1 MDYQGFLQP
10 FYNSTKS
17 KSGLR
22 GINSQGDI
30 AKYFMEI
37 VFGGEVPEEF
47 IFSPDTYR
55 KWFTGPNKPRVAY
68 WKKIDSVFNKKI
80 FDEAAYKAELSSK
93 INDTYMEAVASGFN
107 IHAEK
112 SSGINKELLA
122 EALTLQFKAIVV
134 GKGSADDIVA
144 ATYNSR
150 LTPSVFGEYI
160 RKAVNQYN
168 NMTILGG
175 EECPLDEGYV
185 CNYIATSPGVFV
197 RNKRGVIADATLEKL
212 RTFDRRGISNN
223 IRLVA
228 SGGMGK
234 TLMLQ
239 HLFVDAANKYSETGL
254 LPIFIELREFS
265 FGHRDIFDMIVET
278 VQSMDDSFTREDAHQ
293 LLAAGRCQL
302 LLDGVDEIDPSD
314 IKDFQRKLA
323 LFLKKYQD
331 NQVVMTSRA
340 CDAVS
345 GIKGFFP
352 LYLLPFDKTQ
362 SEELINRLVGNQ
374 PGAKEKI
381 FDCIKKGFIN
391 KDGAFVSNPMMLT
404 FVIKRY
410 PQLNTFYKNRFLF
423 YKAAYDAIVLE
434 HDNDK
439 TAYERIFRSVGSPD
453 EFTTVF
459 EEFCGTTYRQGV
471 FQFDTATFDKYFN
484 ELKSTKLVENPRKLT
499 PNNFRHD
506 ACATACIMYEENLDI
521 FYVDPGFQEYMF
533 AKYYAQADPSEMKAM
548 GKALYDVETAIFG
561 KWTAFKMLYDYAP
574 EKTEV
579 CLFIPFLESLFKG
592 KAEEDAFRQFL
603 ISGYQ
608 TLRYITLD
616 EEAVQKY
623 KPPAGMMREVNVGTI
638 NEPKTVLL
646 SVIYRILKEMNFARV
661 LVKGENAQFPELSR
675 MAYTGELVN
684 AHFSG
689 ETGEKLLLRCNLQ
702 SEFED
707 ASFEQTHDVSACIRD
722 EAGKI
727 VCFGHEYEI
736 ETSAF
741 MDEAETYQ
749 SLLEALYDKDGLL
762 RRLFDR
768 VGAYYKQLVEK
779 QKSNGLI

>member
-1 MDYQGFLQP
+1 MDYKGFLQP

-22 GINSQGDI
+22 GITSQGDI

-37 VFGGEVPEEF
+37 VFGGVVPCEF
-47 IFSPDTYR
+47 IFSHDTYR
-55 KWFTGPNKPRVAY
+55 KWFTGPNKPKVAY
-68 WKKIDSVFNKKI
+68 WKRINNIFNEKI
-80 FDEAAYKAELSSK
+80 FDEAAYKTELSSK
-93 INDTYMEAVASGFN
+93 INDAYMEAVAAEFG
-107 IHAEK
+107 IHTEK
-112 SSGINKELLA
+112 LNGINKELFA

-134 GKGSADDIVA
+134 GKGFADDIVA

-150 LTPSVFGEYI
+150 LTPNVYGEYI
-160 RKAVNQYN
+160 QKAVNQYN
-168 NMTILGG
+168 NMTLLGG
-175 EECPLDEGYV
+175 EECSLDDGYV
-185 CNYIATSPGVFV
+185 CNYIATSSGVFV

-212 RTFDRRGISNN
+212 RTFDRRGVSNN
-223 IRLVA
+223 ILLVA

-265 FGHRDIFDMIVET
+265 FEHRDIFDMIVET
-278 VQSMDDSFTREDAHQ
+278 VQSMDDSFTREDVHQ

-314 IKDFQRKLA
+314 IKDFQRKLD
-323 LFLKKYQD
+323 LFLKRYQD

-340 CDAVS
+340 CDSFS
-345 GIKGFFP
+345 GIKRFLP

-362 SEELINRLVGNQ
+362 SEELINKLVGDQ
-374 PGAKEKI
+374 PGAKERI
-381 FDCIKKGFIN
+381 LDCINKGFIN

-404 FVIKRY
+404 FIIKRY

-423 YKAAYDAIVLE
+423 YKDAYDTIVVK
-434 HDNDK
+434 HDKDK
-439 TAYERIFRSVGSPD
+439 TAYERIYRSVNSTD

-459 EEFCGTTYRQGV
+459 GEFCGTTYRQGV

-484 ELKSTKLVENPRKLT
+484 ELKSTELVENPRKLT

-506 ACATACIMYEENLDI
+506 ACATACMMYEEDLDI

-533 AKYYAQADPSEMKAM
+533 AKYYAQADPSETKAM
-548 GKALYDVETAIFG
+548 GKALFNVETATFG
-561 KWTAFKMLYDYAP
+561 KWTAFKMLYDHAQ

-579 CLFIPFLESLFKG
+579 CLFIPFLESLFKERTE
-592 KAEEDAFRQFL
+592 KDAFRQFL
-603 ISGYQ
+603 VSGYQ
-608 TLRYITLD
+608 TLRYVTLD

-623 KPPAGMMREVNVGTI
+623 KPPAGMMGEVKAI

-646 SVIYRILKEMNFARV
+646 SVIYKILKERDYARV
-661 LVKGENAQFPELSR
+661 LVKGENVQFPKLTKV
-675 MAYTGELVN
+675 AYTGELVN
-684 AHFSG
+684 ACFSG

-736 ETSAF
+736 ETAAF
-741 MDEAETYQ
+741 VNEEETYQ
-749 SLLEALYDKDGLL
+749 SLLEALYDKDGVL
-762 RRLFDR
+762 RKLFDH
-768 VGAYYKQLVEK
+768 VGDYYKQLVEK
-779 QKSNGLI
+779 HKSNGLI